1 MAIQKTID
9 QIKKCTKI
17 TDQVETAIS
26 SLAALQSRLGVLR
39 TTDIVNKANQMSVI
53 NPAIIEFV
61 ESAKKLRDSVP
72 SAEIELLL
80 SHLAG
85 QGVWKDKV
93 E

>member
-1 MAIQKTID
+1 
-9 QIKKCTKI
+9 
-17 TDQVETAIS
+17 
-26 SLAALQSRLGVLR
+26 
-39 TTDIVNKANQMSVI
+39 MSVI

-85 QGVWKDKV
+85 QDERKDKV